1 MKELNHYKSVLTLA
15 LIAGVSYI
23 AVTTV
28 VAMAVLQ
35 VTATEIAN
43 VVIN

>member
-15 LIAGVSYI
+15 LFAGLSYI
-23 AVTTV
+23 VVTTV

-35 VTATEIAN
+35 VTATEIAS